1 MSAMARVLIADD
13 DVRLREATRA
23 ILEEEGHFVVEA
35 KEGAEALRLQRTE
48 QIDLVVC
55 DMFMPGQDGIE
66 TIRAL
71 RRDFPLLKIIAV
83 SGGGYSGAIDVLKMA
98 RLIGATE
105 VLSKPYSR
113 AALLEA
119 IARVMGAVPQSLPRV

>member
-1 MSAMARVLIADD
+1 MARILIVDD
-13 DVRLREATRA
+13 DSRLREATRA
-23 ILEEEGHFVVEA
+23 VLEAEGHEVVEA
-35 KEGAEALRLQRTE
+35 EGGAEALRVQLAE
-48 QIDLVVC
+48 QADVIIC

-71 RRDFPLLKIIAV
+71 RLDYPALRIIAV

-98 RLIGATE
+98 RLIGASE

-113 AALLEA
+113 NALVAA
-119 IARVMGAVPQSLPRV
+119 IART

>member
-1 MSAMARVLIADD
+1 MTAMPRILIVDD

-23 ILEEEGHFVVEA
+23 VLEEEGHFVIEA
-35 KEGAEALRLQRTE
+35 GDGAEAVQLHLAERS
-48 QIDLVVC
+48 DVVLC

-71 RRDFPLLKIIAV
+71 RRDFPELRIIAV
-83 SGGGYSGAIDVLKMA
+83 SGGGYSGSIDVLRMA
-98 RLIGATE
+98 RLIGATQ

-113 AALLEA
+113 ALLIEA
-119 IARVMGAVPQSLPRV
+119 IDRVMRATPAPS

>member
-1 MSAMARVLIADD
+1 MARVLIADD
-13 DVRLREATRA
+13 DARLREATRA
-23 ILEEEGHFVVEA
+23 MLEEEGHVVVEA
-35 KEGAEALRLQRTE
+35 KEGAEALRLQRME
-48 QIDLVVC
+48 QIDVVLC

-71 RRDFPLLKIIAV
+71 RRDFPILKIIAM

-119 IARVMGAVPQSLPRV
+119 IDRVMGAVSQTALRV

>member
-1 MSAMARVLIADD
+1 MARVLIADD
-13 DVRLREATRA
+13 DARLREATRA
-23 ILEEEGHFVVEA
+23 ILEEEGHFVIEA

-113 AALLEA
+113 AALLAA